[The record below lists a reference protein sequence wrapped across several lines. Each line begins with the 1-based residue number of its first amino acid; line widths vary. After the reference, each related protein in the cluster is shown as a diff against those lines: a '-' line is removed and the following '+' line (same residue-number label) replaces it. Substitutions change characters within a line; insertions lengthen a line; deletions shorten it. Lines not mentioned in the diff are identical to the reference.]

1 VVTDIALHIAFIDN
15 IEESETWMILMLR
28 TYSTVKRT
36 SSKNRSECP
45 LWKIR
50 FLEISITLLV
60 ILEII
65 RDNRPDFSAVRAELA
80 EPNLLSLGNNV
91 SRNESLLVLAFMTE
105 WFSCREKEVVVRRVV
120 GHSILLR
127 I

>member
-105 WFSCREKEVVVRRVV
+105 
-120 GHSILLR
+120 
-127 I
+127 

>member
-80 EPNLLSLGNNV
+80 EPNILSLGNNV